1 MSTKYIIDR
10 STILVDSL
18 SDVNV
23 NEELTPSFEE
33 KENTLE
39 IEDLDSED
47 GIAAILDSPP
57 LDGMADFSTP
67 RPYQTKKYETVTSQT
82 PFIEELSTQETQA
95 EEINTQ
101 EAGKSNTQ
109 GTSKCKHSR

>member
-1 MSTKYIIDR
+1 MKENTCEDCKIKEGNVKLPQNDKLKCNLCWGRPMSTKYIIDR

-39 IEDLDSED
+39 IEDLDGEN

-67 RPYQTKKYETVTSQT
+67 RPYQTKKSETV
-82 PFIEELSTQETQA
+82 
-95 EEINTQ
+95 
-101 EAGKSNTQ
+101 KS
-109 GTSKCKHSR
+109 